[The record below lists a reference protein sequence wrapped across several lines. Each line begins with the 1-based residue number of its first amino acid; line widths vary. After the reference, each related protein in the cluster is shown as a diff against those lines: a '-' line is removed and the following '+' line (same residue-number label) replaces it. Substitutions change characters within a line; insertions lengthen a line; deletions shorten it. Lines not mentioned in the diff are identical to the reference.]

1 MPSLREWIRY
11 RRERGANRRV
21 LNNKERAGRAPGE
34 GQGMGYM
41 AVGKGNKS
49 KSGTAGTGGV

>member
-1 MPSLREWIRY
+1 MPSLRDWIRY
-11 RRERGANRRV
+11 RRERRANRRA
-21 LNNKERAGRAPGE
+21 LNKDHAERAPSE
-34 GQGMGYM
+34 GQEIGYM